1 MMGGAWFRLIH
12 SATGNKM
19 AVSCW
24 QSFTA
29 AEVRNWWFF
38 LGDFNAEGMQRSIV
52 SEITQQGRLWRIS
65 PVLVCLSVC
74 VSVSLF
80 FVKQTQTSPH
90 VHVFISSSIL
100 CISTSGQRGPPL
112 IHTVLVSQML
122 MMQEP
127 SLSQTPTPPPT
138 SHRRPATT
146 LNLQPPSRLSCIHH
160 LLYRFDFFHNNAYKQ
175 IIGFKG

>member
-1 MMGGAWFRLIH
+1 MISTQKVCRE
-12 SATGNKM
+12 
-19 AVSCW
+19 VSY
-24 QSFTA
+24 
-29 AEVRNWWFF
+29 
-38 LGDFNAEGMQRSIV
+38 QRSLNRV
-52 SEITQQGRLWRIS
+52 ACWIS

-127 SLSQTPTPPPT
+127 SLSQTAPPP
-138 SHRRPATT
+138 HRRPATT